1 MLVYVS
7 SLTKTSAFMCSVGL
21 IRSSI
26 SALPSF
32 ARTKRLPI
40 EKSWGLSLPQRLL
53 QSPCLYL
60 LLRLLTSS
68 QRPRGRRAS

>member
-1 MLVYVS
+1 MTSSVREWNLTWSGLISAPGSSVVRKGASISVLVYVS

-32 ARTKRLPI
+32 AKTKRLPM
-40 EKSWGLSLPQRLL
+40 EKSWG
-53 QSPCLYL
+53 
-60 LLRLLTSS
+60 
-68 QRPRGRRAS
+68 